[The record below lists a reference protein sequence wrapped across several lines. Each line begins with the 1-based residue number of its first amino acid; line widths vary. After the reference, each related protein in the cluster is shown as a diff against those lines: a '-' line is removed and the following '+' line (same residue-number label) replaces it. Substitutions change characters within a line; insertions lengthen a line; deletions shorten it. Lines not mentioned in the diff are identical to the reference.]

1 MRALSNAI
9 PFLILL
15 IEYFTNWEIM
25 IYYKSFLC
33 RETISN
39 KKGGYKNMPKT
50 ARIMAVAA
58 VMTCVACAFGSMQ
71 DKLARFSTPGPDRYA
86 DGSIVVDGECYALV
100 WSPAGTAF
108 AGFNADGTPVSS
120 RDRVV
125 LAGALAQDGK
135 CRDAVFQIPAA
146 EYEALKGG
154 EWAVCL
160 VDTRNLAGVP
170 TGVRNGKP
178 LRVNRWG
185 IVSGGVNITEASS
198 TKPRLAAGGT
208 RSVASDGGRG
218 ATALPVRATNLSAV
232 PTNLLPPQITAI
244 ELTDGEVWLAVD
256 GTVPYLDYTI
266 ISSETPNDFKPD
278 YFSEVVEGDGR
289 SEIAI
294 GTIQSAKRRFFKV
307 KRAE

>member
-1 MRALSNAI
+1 MLG
-9 PFLILL
+9 P
-15 IEYFTNWEIM
+15 
-25 IYYKSFLC
+25 
-33 RETISN
+33 
-39 KKGGYKNMPKT
+39 
-50 ARIMAVAA
+50 V
-58 VMTCVACAFGSMQ
+58 CAFGSMQ
-71 DKLARFSTPGPDRYA
+71 DKLARFSTLGPDRYA
-86 DGSIVVDGECYALV
+86 DGSIVRDGECYALV

-135 CRDAVFQIPAA
+135 CCDAVFQIPAA

-160 VDTRNLAGVP
+160 VDTRNLAGMP
-170 TGVRNGKP
+170 TGTRNGKP
-178 LRVNRWG
+178 VRVNRWG
-185 IVSGGVNITEASS
+185 IIAGGVEITDAAS

-208 RSVASDGGRG
+208 RSVASETTGGTRSVASETTG
-218 ATALPVRATNLSAV
+218 GTRSVASVARATRLSAV
-232 PTNLLPPQITAI
+232 PSNLLPPQITAI
-244 ELTDGEVWLAVD
+244 ELADGEVWLAVD

-294 GTIQSAKRRFFKV
+294 GTPESPKRRFFKV

>member
-1 MRALSNAI
+1 
-9 PFLILL
+9 
-15 IEYFTNWEIM
+15 
-25 IYYKSFLC
+25 
-33 RETISN
+33 
-39 KKGGYKNMPKT
+39 MPKT

-58 VMTCVACAFGSMQ
+58 VMVCAACAFGSIQ

-86 DGSIVVDGECYALV
+86 DGSIVQDGECYALV

-135 CRDAVFQIPAA
+135 CRDSVFQIPAA

-170 TGVRNGKP
+170 TGTRNGKP
-178 LRVNRWG
+178 VRVNRWG
-185 IVSGGVNITEASS
+185 IVSGGVNITNANS
-198 TKPRLAAGGT
+198 TKPRLAATGGT
-208 RSVASDGGRG
+208 RSVASG
-218 ATALPVRATNLSAV
+218 ATALPTSAARATNLSAV
-232 PTNLLPPQITAI
+232 PQNLLPPQITAI

-266 ISSETPNDFKPD
+266 ISGETPNDLKPD

-294 GTIQSAKRRFFKV
+294 GTPKSPKRRFFKV